1 MYLSSDGERFDTEGC
16 VIPNGNSSTHV
27 FYVSTN
33 KTCDCHLLAYPVI
46 RDQSIHSRALFRDDC
61 RLCFFPRKWL
71 TTSDT
76 DCNVTLSY
84 TSHFWCA
91 TQHPAQYGVP
101 FLSKNK
107 LSLLLQ
113 EAHTNVKAG
122 DTSGGCLFEPCF
134 IDLRVTQLHSALHL
148 WRPITCYFDRRVL
161 RMMSRTKLA
170 RRSMKQWNHL
180 ACLWQTF

>member
-61 RLCFFPRKWL
+61 WLCFFPRKWL

-122 DTSGGCLFEPCF
+122 DTSGGVASLSHASSIYVSLNFIRHYICGDQSPATSIVESFE
-134 IDLRVTQLHSALHL
+134 
-148 WRPITCYFDRRVL
+148 
-161 RMMSRTKLA
+161 
-170 RRSMKQWNHL
+170 
-180 ACLWQTF
+180 